1 MGGRSGGDAFFGVG
15 NIQINKDGSITYSV
29 TSIKDLTNVIIPHF
43 CKYPLLTQKQASPP
57 SLALRKGREG
67 GMHPTSHYVRADADF
82 ELFRRL
88 VEFMNHKEH
97 LTTEGLHKIL
107 SIRATINKGL
117 PERLKAAF
125 PDIIPVSRPEVK
137 LAENIDPNWFAGFV
151 DAEGSFIVSVYKSKT
166 TTGYAVKLI
175 FSISQ
180 NQRDSELLSSF
191 VKFLNCGRISENPKN
206 SAVELIISKFS
217 DIENKIL
224 PLFNK
229 YPLLGTKRRD
239 YEDFCQTC
247 TPPPPSIIIFRPY
260 SFFSL
265 SRPRS
270 CTLPPSLSFFERK
283 RRRGACK
290 EREKKVKEDEGG
302 GGVHEQGR
310 VPPSLACVRVGRG
323 GMHPTSHYVRADALL
338 MKNKVHLTNEG
349 LEQIRQIK
357 SGMNRRRTK

>member
-1 MGGRSGGDAFFGVG
+1 M
-15 NIQINKDGSITYSV
+15 
-29 TSIKDLTNVIIPHF
+29 TSIKDLTNVIVPHF
-43 CKYPLLTQKQASPP
+43 CKYPLLTKKQ
-57 SLALRKGREG
+57 
-67 GMHPTSHYVRADADF
+67 ADF
-82 ELFRRL
+82 ELFRQL
-88 VEFMNHKEH
+88 AEFMNHKEH

-151 DAEGSFIVSVYKSKT
+151 DAEGSFIVSIHKSKT
-166 TTGYAVKLI
+166 TTGNAVKLI

-191 VKFLNCGRISENPKN
+191 VKFLNCGRTSENPKN

-239 YEDFCQTC
+239 YEDFCQ
-247 TPPPPSIIIFRPY
+247 I
-260 SFFSL
+260 
-265 SRPRS
+265 
-270 CTLPPSLSFFERK
+270 
-283 RRRGACK
+283 
-290 EREKKVKEDEGG
+290 
-302 GGVHEQGR
+302 
-310 VPPSLACVRVGRG
+310 
-323 GMHPTSHYVRADALL
+323 ALL

-349 LEQIRQIK
+349 LEQICQIK